1 MFRTRVSLTLA
12 ALATTAA
19 SVLAAPAA
27 SASTLSAHALASD
40 ASVPVVVLGARLDP
54 VTNLCAPPAVL
65 EKRLDT
71 AAGFLRAHPLNR
83 VVVSGGATQQW
94 CPAESDMMTLGLRLR
109 GVVNPILAE
118 RGSYSTVENAR
129 NVANML
135 PGDNRAVLI
144 TSGDHLGRASGN
156 FAAVGIETEGVAA

>member
-1 MFRTRVSLTLA
+1 MIRTRVTLTLA
-12 ALATTAA
+12 ALATAAA

-27 SASTLSAHALASD
+27 SASTMSAHALASD
-40 ASVPVVVLGARLDP
+40 AAVPVVVLGARLDP

-71 AAGFLRAHPLNR
+71 AADFLRVHPLNR
-83 VVVSGGATQQW
+83 VVVTGGATQQW

-135 PGDNRAVLI
+135 PGDHRAVLI